1 MISLRRVPE
10 DLRGRR
16 LEPAVRF
23 PLLVV
28 IAALFLSG
36 CGAAVSTVS
45 GRMAD
50 GLSSAILNQD
60 DPELVREGLPSYLL
74 LLDSLAR
81 ANPDSP
87 ATLSAAAQLYSAY
100 GAALVDDRERAKLL
114 TARARR
120 YGRQALCASRK
131 STCELDGIQFDQY
144 VEIIRGTDKG
154 DIDALYSYSLSSLV
168 WIRANS
174 DSLLALADLPKVEV
188 SLEHLIDLGAGE
200 YEAST
205 CMYLGILNTLRPPAL
220 GGKPDVAR
228 YWFERGIALSEGRD
242 LSIKVEYAR
251 SYARMLYDRELF
263 DRLLNEVLAADVEQP
278 DLILFNMLAQQQAET
293 LLAGADDYF

>member
-1 MISLRRVPE
+1 
-10 DLRGRR
+10 
-16 LEPAVRF
+16 
-23 PLLVV
+23 
-28 IAALFLSG
+28 
-36 CGAAVSTVS
+36 
-45 GRMAD
+45 MAD

-100 GAALVDDRERAKLL
+100 GAALVDDPERAKLL

-131 STCELDGIQFDQY
+131 STCELEGIRFDRY
-144 VEIIRGTDKG
+144 VEIIQSTGKG

-174 DSLLALADLPKVEV
+174 DSLTAIADLPKIEIA
-188 SLEHLIDLGAGE
+188 LEHLIALGAGE

-205 CMYLGILNTLRPPAL
+205 CMYRGILHSLRSPAL

-228 YWFERGIALSEGRD
+228 DWVKRGIALAQGRD
-242 LSIKVEYAR
+242 MRIKVEYTRGCAGMIV
-251 SYARMLYDRELF
+251 SRE
-263 DRLLNEVLAADVEQP
+263 
-278 DLILFNMLAQQQAET
+278 
-293 LLAGADDYF
+293 